1 MIAKAAVVKLAD
13 TPDLGSGGEIRGGSS
28 PSSRTKN
35 KMLKFTYKINIKTL
49 IIIFLIFFPKLSF
62 TNNFYDYP
70 MFFLV
75 DACQITQ
82 QRNDP
87 NDFTQAEI
95 IKGRE
100 KYSTC
105 MNFIMSLSTTLNSR
119 CINLK
124 EIDLAPEENFTYAD
138 LSKVHTTQD
147 LIQEV
152 LLYSR
157 KYPQFDNQ
165 IAWLHAAKAISQKWP
180 CTKNLDK

>member
-1 MIAKAAVVKLAD
+1 M
-13 TPDLGSGGEIRGGSS
+13 
-28 PSSRTKN
+28 N
-35 KMLKFTYKINIKTL
+35 KINIKIL
-49 IIIFLIFFPKLSF
+49 IFLFIFLTKLSF

-82 QRNDP
+82 QRNNP
-87 NDFTQAEI
+87 NDFSQDEI
-95 IKGRE
+95 LKGRE

-119 CINLK
+119 CLNLQTK
-124 EIDLAPEENFTYAD
+124 NLSPEENFTYAD
-138 LSKVHTTQD
+138 LSKVNTTQD
-147 LIQEV
+147 IIQEV
-152 LLYSR
+152 LLYSK

-180 CTKNLDK
+180 CIKNLDK

>member
-1 MIAKAAVVKLAD
+1 MGVQVPPAAPKC
-13 TPDLGSGGEIRGGSS
+13 
-28 PSSRTKN
+28 N
-35 KMLKFTYKINIKTL
+35 MLKLINKIKKILT
-49 IIIFLIFFPKLSF
+49 LIFFVVFLPKSLFANS
-62 TNNFYDYP
+62 FYDYP

-87 NDFTQAEI
+87 NNFSNEEI
-95 IKGRE
+95 RKGRE

-119 CINLK
+119 CLNL
-124 EIDLAPEENFTYAD
+124 ETTDLSPEENFTYAD
-138 LSKVHTTQD
+138 LSKVNTTQD
-147 LIQEV
+147 IIQEV
-152 LLYSR
+152 LLYAK

-180 CTKNLDK
+180 CIKNIDK

>member
-1 MIAKAAVVKLAD
+1 MGVQVPPAAPRINMLRFIN
-13 TPDLGSGGEIRGGSS
+13 EIIR
-28 PSSRTKN
+28 
-35 KMLKFTYKINIKTL
+35 KIL
-49 IIIFLIFFPKLSF
+49 ISIWFIFLSKLLFANS
-62 TNNFYDYP
+62 FYDYP
-70 MFFLV
+70 MFFIV

-82 QRNDP
+82 QRNNP
-87 NDFTQAEI
+87 NDFTQDEI

-124 EIDLAPEENFTYAD
+124 EKNLSPEENFTYAD
-138 LSKVHTTQD
+138 LSEVHTTQD

-152 LLYSR
+152 LLYSK

-180 CTKNLDK
+180 CTKKYR